1 MDSERRRCCQKRRK
15 RRRMEETLFSS
26 MEGLAAITS
35 LAEVPHKEEEIIST

>member
-26 MEGLAAITS
+26 MEGVLAITV
-35 LAEVPHKEEEIIST
+35 LAEVPSRAEEIISA